1 MSNLTIDKVLTK
13 EVKQTLINI
22 LREDDEFKRYILLSM
37 WLQQFY
43 TTTIVNTFKD
53 VNNQV
58 SDTESI
64 YNTFNI
70 LKKQLINKNKQLQH
84 VYDNMTN
91 QHKLLLL
98 MNNILELHNE
108 NEVEEYANRLTVIRQ
123 MIDKNESYISRINNL
138 SASKIDEVTNAI
150 NNKSN

>member
-13 EVKQTLINI
+13 EVKQTLVNI
-22 LREDDEFKRYILLSM
+22 LREEDEFKRYILLSM

-84 VYDNMTN
+84 VYDSMNN

-108 NEVEEYANRLTVIRQ
+108 SEVEEYANRLSVIRQ
-123 MIDKNESYISRINNL
+123 MIDKNESYITRINNL
-138 SASKIDEVTNAI
+138 SASKIEEVTNAI

>member
-22 LREDDEFKRYILLSM
+22 LREEDEFKRYILLSM

-84 VYDNMTN
+84 VYDSMNN

-138 SASKIDEVTNAI
+138 SASKIEEVTNAI